1 MAQIPERMCKS
12 ASTTQR
18 GFHMQPVSLAR
29 YAWLSICAALL
40 TIGLKAGAYFLTGSV
55 GLLSD
60 ALESMVNLL
69 AAIVA
74 LIVLTY
80 AVRLPDEEHQYG
92 HGKAEYFSSGF
103 EGALILIA
111 ATGIIATSVHRLLNL
126 QAIEQVG
133 IGVVISVG
141 ASLINLFVAQILL
154 RAARQ
159 HNSITLEADSRH
171 LMTDV
176 WTSAGVVIGVAAVAL
191 TDWKWL
197 DPVIALLV
205 GANIVWSGF
214 SLVRRSISGLL
225 DPALPN
231 EERIKVTTI
240 LDEFQQEAGLQWHAL
255 RTRSAGSR
263 RFVSFHLLVPDTWT
277 VRQGHD
283 LAEQIEQRIRDA
295 LSTTTVFTHVEPLG
309 DPKAWNDTSL
319 DRAANSVESPT

>member
-1 MAQIPERMCKS
+1 
-12 ASTTQR
+12 
-18 GFHMQPVSLAR
+18 MQPTSLAR
-29 YAWLSICAALL
+29 FAWLSICAALL

-60 ALESMVNLL
+60 ALESIVNLV

-74 LIVLTY
+74 LIVLNFS
-80 AVRLPDEEHQYG
+80 AQPADEEHQFG
-92 HGKAEYFSSGF
+92 HSKAEYFSSGF

-111 ATGIIATSVHRLLNL
+111 AMSIIGTSVHRLFNL

-133 IGVVISVG
+133 IGLVISAG
-141 ASLINLFVAQILL
+141 ASLINLLVARTLL
-154 RAARQ
+154 RAGRQ
-159 HNSITLEADSRH
+159 YNSITLEADSRH

-176 WTSAGVVIGVAAVAL
+176 WTSAGVVIGVGAVAL
-191 TDWKWL
+191 TGWKWL

-205 GANIVWSGF
+205 AVNIVWSGA

-225 DPALPN
+225 DPALPD
-231 EERIKVTTI
+231 EERLKVTTI
-240 LDEFQQEAGLQWHAL
+240 LDEFQQQAGVQWHAL

-283 LAEQIEQRIRDA
+283 LAEQVEQRIRDA

-319 DRAANSVESPT
+319 DRVVNSVESPT